1 MPLDTLEEIIEA
13 LDHNPELR
21 KQIRDRILG
30 DEFLELPAQ
39 VAALTVTV
47 NELAIKVNDLT
58 ATLNEF
64 VEATNKRFDA
74 IERRLDEHDKRFDA
88 IDRRFDEHDKRF
100 DAIDRRFDEQD
111 KRFDAID
118 RRFDEQDKRFDRI
131 EGQVG
136 RVYDRLNA
144 EFGEAK
150 GRDLEDKVKER
161 AFLIPEVIKP
171 AEGVELN
178 YVKTLEQSELRA
190 LANASSNTAG
200 IPRGHLTSFYFAD
213 LIIEAVDNANT
224 TCYIAAEISYTCD
237 ERDTDRAIRHAAL
250 LERFTGKPSYPAV
263 VGISIDDRI
272 RETIESG
279 AVHWYELDEALVIAR

>member
-88 IDRRFDEHDKRF
+88 IDRRFD
-100 DAIDRRFDEQD
+100 
-111 KRFDAID
+111 AID

-190 LANASSNTAG
+190 LANASSNTAD

-213 LIIEAVDNANT
+213 LIIEAVDNANA

-237 ERDTDRAIRHAAL
+237 EGDTNRAIRHAAL